1 MSRNF
6 PGVPKPLTIN
16 RNLPPLLD
24 SQRRHGSNNRNNLP
38 VPVIPCR
45 RPAIPCRGC
54 YRAGAGLVNHRSA
67 PEGFRWRRGG
77 CSGRGHD

>member
-38 VPVIPCR
+38 APVIPCR
-45 RPAIPCRGC
+45 RRFGESPFGPG
-54 YRAGAGLVNHRSA
+54 GLPVA
-67 PEGFRWRRGG
+67 ARRVQWT
-77 CSGRGHD
+77 RP